1 MEGEDGM
8 MAMRKAEIE
17 TRAPFKSV
25 KEAVSLFGET
35 VLAGGL
41 YANKLKLM
49 QGGGS
54 ENGHSS
60 SNPGSMSAELEE
72 AKQSLQKARED
83 GLLMANCLYSLQ
95 EELEITKRELQH
107 LKEQQS
113 EKEVMELKKEDIK
126 FVKDKTTLEANGQR
140 VDTYPNNGTS
150 AGSVEFQKKRYVT
163 FANPPSV
170 THQVLIPPQQGG
182 EVLTRHPSLKKKKKK
197 PLIPLIGGIFSR
209 KKPSSEVSSPRAP

>member
-1 MEGEDGM
+1 MEGEDGVM
-8 MAMRKAEIE
+8 VMRRAEID

-25 KEAVSLFGET
+25 KEAVSLFGER
-35 VLAGGL
+35 VLGGEL

-49 QGGGS
+49 QVGGS
-54 ENGHSS
+54 EDGHSS
-60 SNPGSMSAELEE
+60 SKLGSMYAELEE
-72 AKQSLQKARED
+72 AKQSLQKAREE
-83 GLLMANCLYSLQ
+83 GLVMANCLYSLQ
-95 EELEITKRELQH
+95 EELERTKSELQH

-113 EKEVMELKKEDIK
+113 EKEVIELKQEDIN
-126 FVKDKTTLEANGQR
+126 FFKDKTTLEAKGQR
-140 VDTYPNNGTS
+140 VNTYTNNGTS

-170 THQVLIPPQQGG
+170 TRQVLVPPQQGG

-209 KKPSSEVSSPRAP
+209 KKPSSEASSP